1 MQVAI
6 WGKGGW
12 RPLTLKVF
20 LTDSGKQDGVI
31 LCVPFFAFSLRQM
44 KHNPDYRA

>member
-6 WGKGGW
+6 LRKGGW

-31 LCVPFFAFSLRQM
+31 LCRPPFFLGKFTL
-44 KHNPDYRA
+44 